1 MRHRVY
7 GKHLGRDK
15 DERRTLFKGLIS
27 SLILFGSIKTSE
39 TKAKAIKGLI
49 DKVVNLAK
57 NNKENEL
64 SSYLPE
70 KSLRERLTKEII
82 PNLGARTSGY
92 AQVVRLGTRQGDQAT
107 IVKMSIIGAEQLKSL
122 KKEPE
127 GRQEPKAKKTVSA
140 KKEIQVSH

>member
-15 DERRTLFKGLIS
+15 DERRILFKGLVS

-70 KSLRERLTKEII
+70 ESLRERLTKEIA
-82 PNLGARTSGY
+82 PNLGTRTSGY
-92 AQVVRLGTRQGDQAT
+92 TSIVRMGTRLGDQAT
-107 IVKMSIIGAEQLKSL
+107 IVKMSIIGTEQLKPF

-127 GRQEPKAKKTVSA
+127 GRKEPKVEKTVSA
-140 KKEIQVSH
+140 KKGDKKV